1 MNAGNTA
8 RSSSETVDS
17 DRHEAPGR
25 PASGTVIWVEPRLS
39 APSGGAV
46 YNDRVIAA
54 LADRGLEVHR
64 VDVFADWPRPDETAR
79 HAVHAQLSA
88 VRDRVG
94 PHPVVVDGLIG
105 GGMPELFSADS
116 AVDSA
121 VDSVV
126 DRADDRSDDGA
137 GPVADVLLVHLPLAV
152 DAGRDSDQLDAAE
165 GRAVR
170 QARRVVAT
178 SRWAA
183 EEIRRRHGR
192 GDVEVISPGVTRPA
206 PRLGFGR
213 GACREVGAGADTG
226 ADAEVDA
233 AADAGS
239 DGAAPALRPPRL
251 AMAASFTPR
260 KNHRL
265 LADALEPLL
274 DRGWSLL
281 LAGPGADTPEGAT
294 VLAELRRRLPG
305 RVDHRGALAPE
316 AMPGFWEHA
325 DLLLLPSRAE
335 TFGMVVTEACV
346 HGVPGIVSAGT
357 GAEEA
362 LGEAGAA
369 CDPGSPEAW
378 TAQLRTWLDDPS
390 LRRRWAETARARAD
404 RLPAWTRT
412 AAAWQTLIRSV
423 AR

>member
-1 MNAGNTA
+1 MNAA
-8 RSSSETVDS
+8 RSSPAAVDS
-17 DRHEAPGR
+17 DRHQDPAR
-25 PASGTVIWVEPRLS
+25 PSSGTVIWVVPRLS
-39 APSGGAV
+39 APSGGTV
-46 YNDRVIAA
+46 YNDRVVAA
-54 LADRGLEVHR
+54 LADHGLEVHR
-64 VDVFADWPRPDETAR
+64 VDLSAAWPRPDEAAR
-79 HAVHAQLSA
+79 HEVHAQLSA

-94 PHPVVVDGLIG
+94 SHPVVVDGLVG
-105 GGMPELFSADS
+105 GGMPELFSAAS
-116 AVDSA
+116 A
-121 VDSVV
+121 V
-126 DRADDRSDDGA
+126 DRADGGA
-137 GPVADVLLVHLPLAV
+137 SPVADVLLVHLPLAA
-152 DAGRDSDQLDAAE
+152 DAGPDSDELNAAE

-192 GDVEVISPGVTRPA
+192 RGVEVISPGVTRPA
-206 PRLGFGR
+206 SGPGFGR
-213 GACREVGAGADTG
+213 GSCPDAGVDAVADADAGAD
-226 ADAEVDA
+226 A
-233 AADAGS
+233 
-239 DGAAPALRPPRL
+239 GAALALRPPRL

-265 LADALEPLL
+265 LGDALEPLL
-274 DRGWSLL
+274 DRGWTLQ
-281 LAGPGADTPEGAT
+281 LAGPGAETPEGAS

-305 RVDHRGALAPE
+305 RVDHRGALTPE
-316 AMPGFWEHA
+316 AMPEFWEHA
-325 DLLLLPSRAE
+325 DLLLLPSWAE

-378 TAQLRTWLDDPS
+378 TAQLRAWLDDTT

-404 RLPAWTRT
+404 RLPPWTRT

>member
-1 MNAGNTA
+1 MNAP
-8 RSSSETVDS
+8 RSSPAVVDS
-17 DRHEAPGR
+17 DRHEAPAR
-25 PASGTVIWVEPRLS
+25 PSSGTVIWVEPRLS
-39 APSGGAV
+39 APSGGTV

-54 LADRGLEVHR
+54 LADHGLEVHR
-64 VDVFADWPRPDETAR
+64 VDVSAAWPRPDETAR

-88 VRDRVG
+88 VRDRLG
-94 PHPVVVDGLIG
+94 SHPVVVDGLVG
-105 GGMPELFSADS
+105 GGMPELFSSDS
-116 AVDSA
+116 AVGQAD
-121 VDSVV
+121 
-126 DRADDRSDDGA
+126 DRADDGA
-137 GPVADVLLVHLPLAV
+137 RPVADVLLVHLPLAV
-152 DAGRDSDQLDAAE
+152 DAGPDSDRLNAAE

-192 GDVEVISPGVTRPA
+192 RDVEVISPGVTRPA
-206 PRLGFGR
+206 SDPGSGR
-213 GACREVGAGADTG
+213 GSCREVGFEAGAGIG
-226 ADAEVDA
+226 ADA
-233 AADAGS
+233 AADA
-239 DGAAPALRPPRL
+239 GAAPALRPPRL

-265 LADALEPLL
+265 LGDALEPLL
-274 DRGWSLL
+274 DRGWTLQ
-281 LAGPGADTPEGAT
+281 LAGPGAETPEGAS
-294 VLAELRRRLPG
+294 VLSELRRRLPG
-305 RVDHRGALAPE
+305 RVDHRGALTPE

-325 DLLLLPSRAE
+325 DLVLLPSWAE

-378 TAQLRTWLDDPS
+378 TAQLRAWLDGPT
-390 LRRRWAETARARAD
+390 LRRRWAETARTRAD
-404 RLPAWTRT
+404 RLPPWTRT

-423 AR
+423 DR